1 MHAMRRIETTR
12 PERTEK
18 FRSSERLSSCQGLES
33 LHSLRPSFSD
43 WLKEAEAETMAS
55 SQGLAKFRI
64 HCRRVW
70 LAQSSLLQDG
80 TKVCAILLQK
90 LHFYE
95 EQWQRAFDKGYDLG
109 TLRLPSSTKGDV
121 TRSFDSV
128 LSVALVGDRT
138 ILTRTAI
145 PSL

>member
-1 MHAMRRIETTR
+1 MRRIEITLL
-12 PERTEK
+12 ERSEK

-33 LHSLRPSFSD
+33 LHSLRLSFSD

-55 SQGLAKFRI
+55 SQGLAKFSI
-64 HCRRVW
+64 HCRRVC

-90 LHFYE
+90 LQFYE

-128 LSVALVGDRT
+128 LSVALVGNRT
-138 ILTRTAI
+138 MLTRTAI